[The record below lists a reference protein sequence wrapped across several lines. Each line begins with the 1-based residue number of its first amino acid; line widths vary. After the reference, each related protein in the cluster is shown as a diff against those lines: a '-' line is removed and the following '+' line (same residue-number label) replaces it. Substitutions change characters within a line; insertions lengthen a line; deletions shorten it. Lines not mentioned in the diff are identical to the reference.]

1 MCDVSARAASSAEDG
16 NDIGEADVS
25 TASIHA
31 GWRAEDMHGA
41 VTPPIYSSSAYAHD
55 DHSSLKNLFAR
66 RSEGFAYS
74 RSGNPTTAVLEERI
88 TALEGGIGA
97 IAVASGQAATTVALC
112 ALLEPGSHVVA
123 SELLYGGTTEFL
135 DDTLADLSV
144 TSTSVDPWD
153 LEAWERAITPDT
165 RAVIVESIA
174 NPGAQL
180 VDLDAISA
188 IAHAHDVPVVV
199 DATLSSPA
207 LYRPG
212 AHGADVV
219 VHSATK
225 YLCGHGT
232 TIAGLIVDTGSF
244 DPRRCPDLWQRLTTP
259 NRRFGVTFA
268 DDYDRGGSGLLSYA
282 RAKYVTDFGA
292 TLPATSA
299 QQILV
304 GIETLDLRMR
314 KISADATALAARL
327 HGATGVE
334 RVNHPTIPGRPDA
347 ALAARDFPHGTS
359 GVFSLDLAGGE
370 IAVAAFCDALELF
383 TLAVNIGDARSL
395 VCHPATTTHS
405 HLREEQRRACGVL
418 PGTVRLS
425 IGLEDIE
432 DLAADLDRG
441 LTAAARVGNDRA
453 TSAAAAAR
461 AGHDRGGASAAA
473 SAAPDAAPTA
483 TASPDALLARQG

>member
-1 MCDVSARAASSAEDG
+1 M
-16 NDIGEADVS
+16 S
-25 TASIHA
+25 TAAIHA
-31 GWRAEDMHGA
+31 GWRGDDTHGA
-41 VTPPIYSSSAYAHD
+41 VVPPVYSTSAYAHR
-55 DHSSLKNLFAR
+55 DHSSLKDLFAR
-66 RSEGFAYS
+66 RCEGFAYS

-97 IAVASGQAATTVALC
+97 IAVASGQAATTIALC

-135 DDTLADLSV
+135 DDTLADLGV
-144 TSTSVDPWD
+144 TTTTVDPWD
-153 LEAWERAITPDT
+153 LNAWEQAITPQT
-165 RAVIVESIA
+165 RAVLVESIA

-188 IAHAHDVPVVV
+188 IAHARDVPVVV
-199 DATLSSPA
+199 DSTLASPA

-212 AHGADVV
+212 EHGADIV

-244 DPRRCPDLWQRLTTP
+244 DPRRCPERWQRLTTP

-268 DDYDRGGSGLLSYA
+268 DEYDGGCSGFLAYA

-292 TLPATSA
+292 TLPAASA

-314 KISADATALAARL
+314 KISADAAALAARL
-327 HGATGVE
+327 HGSAGLT
-334 RVNHPTIPGRPDA
+334 RVNHPSIPGRPDA
-347 ALAARDFPHGTS
+347 AVADRDFPRGTS
-359 GVFSLDLAGGE
+359 GVFSLELDGGE
-370 IAVAAFCDALELF
+370 AAAAAFCDALTLW

-405 HLREEQRRACGVL
+405 HLTEVQRLACGVG

-425 IGLEDIE
+425 VGLEDLE
-432 DLAADLDRG
+432 DLAADLERG
-441 LTAAARVGNDRA
+441 L
-453 TSAAAAAR
+453 AAAR
-461 AGHDRGGASAAA
+461 AAVPGTVSASRSA
-473 SAAPDAAPTA
+473 SIDDPDGRPVTSSTPAEAPGPSELSQPPVPSSQNAVPAPQ
-483 TASPDALLARQG
+483 R